1 MEIVDFS
8 SVRSIFVFF
17 NQQRITIMTNIKK
30 SSKVDEPAENGI
42 SRRDILLG
50 MGAAATF
57 AYAGSAA
64 AAMPEHDH
72 SKHTAQQADVLS
84 AANNCLDKG
93 QRCIA
98 HCLVSFTEGDTE
110 LADCAMKVHE
120 MQEICSA
127 FSYLLASNS
136 SYVKEYSAI
145 CEKVCTDCAKE
156 CRKHEQHHECKA
168 CAEAC
173 DDIMAAIDLHL
184 A

>member
-1 MEIVDFS
+1 MS
-8 SVRSIFVFF
+8 
-17 NQQRITIMTNIKK
+17 NIDAPSKK
-30 SSKVDEPAENGI
+30 ENNEENGI

-50 MGAAATF
+50 MGAAAGI
-57 AYAGSAA
+57 AYAGSVN
-64 AAMPEHDH
+64 AAMPGHDH
-72 SKHTAQQADVLS
+72 SKHTAQQPDVL
-84 AANNCLDKG
+84 AATNTCLDKG

-120 MQEICSA
+120 MQEICGA
-127 FSYLLASNS
+127 FSYLLAANS

-145 CEKVCTDCAKE
+145 CKKVCTDCAKE
-156 CRKHEQHHECKA
+156 CRKHEQHKECKA

-173 DDIMAAIDLHL
+173 DDIVAAIELHL